1 VSAPDLRTS
10 SREPRSQARVRLIA
24 ITERLV
30 DTGLVFSA
38 ISVERLT
45 REAGMPRT
53 RFYSYFDDKADLL
66 LAWFDLARPEVEDA
80 AARWST
86 LARVTSRAELRKV
99 LRELLEV
106 HRARRSLFAAMSE
119 GGPTEPRLQSAY
131 EELMQTIA
139 AGLREHIERGQRE
152 GWVDAG
158 LLSGRTAD
166 WLIWGW
172 ERNASMVS
180 DRADEIEFARSLDGF
195 TSFVWGVLYRPAD
208 TMSG

>member
-1 VSAPDLRTS
+1 MRAS
-10 SREPRSQARVRLIA
+10 SREPRSQARARLIA
-24 ITERLV
+24 LTERLV
-30 DTGLVFSA
+30 DAGLVFSA

-53 RFYSYFDDKADLL
+53 RFYNYFDDKADLL
-66 LAWFDLARPEVEDA
+66 LAWFDVARPEIEHA
-80 AARWST
+80 AAGWSG
-86 LARVTSRAELRKV
+86 LARVTSREQLRDV

-119 GGPTEPRLQSAY
+119 GGTTDPLLQSAY
-131 EELMQTIA
+131 EELLQTIA

-152 GWVDAG
+152 GWVDSG
-158 LLSGRTAD
+158 LLSGGTAD

-180 DRADEIEFARSLDGF
+180 DRAGDIEFARSLDGF
-195 TSFVWGVLYRPAD
+195 TSFVWGVLYRTAN
-208 TMSG
+208 TLSG